1 MANYDLETKLRISG
15 KEIIAGIDEV
25 GRGPWAGPVTA
36 CAVILDPNNIPDGL
50 NDSKVLTAKRRE
62 QLFDLIMDS
71 AQVSCVH
78 VEVTEIDQVNIL
90 QATFRAMERAVS
102 YLPIPNHILVDGNK
116 LPPNLP
122 SQATA
127 IVKGDAKSVS
137 IAAASIIAK
146 VTRDRLMSDLSEAYP
161 GYGWEKNAGYGTKMH
176 QLGLLNHGVTPHH
189 RRSFKPIHNI
199 LYSAS
204 ASKLLIHNI
213 N

>member
-1 MANYDLETKLRISG
+1 MANYDLETELRISG

-78 VEVTEIDQVNIL
+78 VEVAEIDLINIL

-102 YLPIPNHILVDGNK
+102 HLPIPNHILVDGNK

-122 SQATA
+122 SPATA
-127 IVKGDAKSVS
+127 VVKGDAKSVS

-146 VTRDRLMSDLSEAYP
+146 VTRDRLMSDLSEAFP
-161 GYGWEKNAGYGTKMH
+161 GYGWEKCWVWYKNASVRTAKSWGH
-176 QLGLLNHGVTPHH
+176 P
-189 RRSFKPIHNI
+189 SP
-199 LYSAS
+199 
-204 ASKLLIHNI
+204 
-213 N
+213 

>member
-36 CAVILDPNNIPDGL
+36 CAVMLDPNNIPDGL

-102 YLPIPNHILVDGNK
+102 HLPIPNHILVDGNK

-122 SQATA
+122 SPATA

-204 ASKLLIHNI
+204 TSK
-213 N
+213 

>member
-1 MANYDLETKLRISG
+1 MANYDLETELRISG

-36 CAVILDPNNIPDGL
+36 CAVILDPNNIPDDL

-78 VEVTEIDQVNIL
+78 VEVAEIDLINIL

-102 YLPIPNHILVDGNK
+102 HLPIPNHILVDGNK

-122 SQATA
+122 SPATA
-127 IVKGDAKSVS
+127 VVKGDAKSVS

-146 VTRDRLMSDLSEAYP
+146 VTRDRLMSDLSEAFP

-204 ASKLLIHNI
+204 SSK
-213 N
+213 

>member
-1 MANYDLETKLRISG
+1 MANYDLETELRISG

-78 VEVTEIDQVNIL
+78 VEVAEIDLINIL

-102 YLPIPNHILVDGNK
+102 HLPIPNHILVDGNK

-122 SQATA
+122 SPATA
-127 IVKGDAKSVS
+127 VVKGDAKSVS

-146 VTRDRLMSDLSEAYP
+146 VTRDRLMSDLSEAFP

-189 RRSFKPIHNI
+189 RCSFKPIHNI

-204 ASKLLIHNI
+204 SSK
-213 N
+213 